1 MTKFLFDKEQN
12 FREIKIFKSSYITRS
27 NITLIKYFALSP
39 IEKIKEVQSGV
50 YAKMRDIARKHSPDI
65 RQVLKFVFIFSITE
79 NLVFFG
85 PTMPLGLV

>member
-65 RQVLKFVFIFSITE
+65 RQVIFSITE